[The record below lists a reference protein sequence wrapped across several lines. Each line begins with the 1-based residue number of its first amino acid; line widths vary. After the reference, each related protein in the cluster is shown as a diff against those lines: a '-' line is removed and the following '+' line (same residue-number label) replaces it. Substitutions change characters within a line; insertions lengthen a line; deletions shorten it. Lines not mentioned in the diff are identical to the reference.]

1 MFTQLGN
8 ISATRGIADDT
19 AKDPIFAAEV
29 QKAFRRYQRE
39 DWGELDPE
47 DKELNREALEYG
59 ERILA
64 AYNTKRGKIWII
76 TEWDRSATTVLYP
89 SEY

>member
-8 ISATRGIADDT
+8 VYATRGIADDT
-19 AKDPIFAAEV
+19 EKDPLFAAEV
-29 QKAFRRYQRE
+29 QQAFRRYQFE
-39 DWGELDPE
+39 DWGELDEE
-47 DKELNREALEYG
+47 DLQTNRDAIKYG

-64 AYNTKRGKIWII
+64 AYNTSRGRIWII
-76 TEWDRSATTVLYP
+76 TEWDRSVTTVLYP

>member
-1 MFTQLGN
+1 MFTELGD
-8 ISATRGIADDT
+8 IYATRGIADDT
-19 AKDPIFAAEV
+19 QRDPVFAREV
-29 QKAFRRYQRE
+29 QQAFRRYQRE

-47 DKELNREALEYG
+47 DKERNREALEYG

-64 AYNTKRGKIWII
+64 AYSTRRGKIWII
-76 TEWDRSATTVLYP
+76 TEWDRSVTTVLYP